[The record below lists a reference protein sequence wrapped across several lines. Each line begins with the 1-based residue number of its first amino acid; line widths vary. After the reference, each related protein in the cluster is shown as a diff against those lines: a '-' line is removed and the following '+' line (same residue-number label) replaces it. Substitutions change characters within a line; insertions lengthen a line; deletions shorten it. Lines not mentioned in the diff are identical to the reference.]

1 LNKQRLEA
9 FSDGVYAIVITLLI
23 LTIRIPDVPP
33 KALGQA
39 LVKLLPQVFTYFL
52 SFFVVGLYWFAHH
65 RVSHQVKQIDGTFIW
80 LNMIWLLF
88 VSVMPFPAALLGRYP
103 LQRIPVAIYGI
114 DLVLANVTG
123 FLITVYLKNRPEL
136 CVAPISSA
144 TLRGQVIV
152 YSVTNGIYLVAIAF
166 AWILPWVSY
175 VLYALVLA
183 WLMVR
188 YARINNPFQPNG
200 GRSSRQSGGARR

>member
-23 LTIRIPDVPP
+23 LTIRIPEVPA
-33 KALGQA
+33 KALGLT
-39 LVKLLPQVFTYFL
+39 LVKMLPQVFTYFL

-65 RVSHQVKQIDGTFIW
+65 QVSHQVKQIDGTFIW

-103 LQRIPVAIYGI
+103 LQGIPIAVYGI
-114 DLVLANVTG
+114 DLILANVTG
-123 FLITVYLKNRPEL
+123 FLITVYLKYHPEL
-136 CVAPISSA
+136 SITPISSE
-144 TLRGQVIV
+144 TLRSLMPV
-152 YSVTNGIYLVAIAF
+152 YVATNGIYVVAIGL
-166 AWILPWVSY
+166 AWVLPWLSY
-175 VLYALVLA
+175 SLYALVLA

-188 YARINNPFQPNG
+188 YARINNPFQPVA
-200 GRSSRQSGGARR
+200 GRSPRRSRKARR

>member
-1 LNKQRLEA
+1 MNKQRLEA

-23 LTIRIPDVPP
+23 LTIRIPEVPA
-33 KALGQA
+33 KALGA
-39 LVKLLPQVFTYFL
+39 TLIKMLPEMFTYFL

-103 LQRIPVAIYGI
+103 LQAIPIAIYGT
-114 DLVLANVTG
+114 DLILANATG
-123 FLITVYLKNRPEL
+123 FLITAYLKNHPEL
-136 CVAPISSA
+136 SVTPISSEA
-144 TLRGQVIV
+144 LRGQMPV
-152 YSVTNGIYLVAIAF
+152 YLATNGIYLVAIGFGWA
-166 AWILPWVSY
+166 LPWLSY
-175 VLYALVLA
+175 SLYALVLA

-188 YARINNPFQPNG
+188 YARINNPFQSEAS
-200 GRSSRQSGGARR
+200 RSSRRSRKRR